1 MILAYS
7 KLIELPTF
15 AERFDYLSLNGVVGE
30 STFGGSRY
38 LNQLFYNSKEWK
50 EVRDIVIMRDEGCDL
65 LCLDRPITGTIYIH
79 HMNPIRKEDIL
90 TRSRKVLDPEN
101 LICVSFNTHQA
112 IHYGDRSILIPD
124 LVERYPNDTCPWK

>member
-1 MILAYS
+1 MILTYS

-50 EVRDIVIMRDEGCDL
+50 EVRDVVIMRDEGCDL
-65 LCLDRPITGTIYIH
+65 GCLDRPITGTIYIH
-79 HMNPIRKEDIL
+79 HINPIRKEDIL
-90 TRSRKVLDPEN
+90 TRSWKVLDPEN

-112 IHYGDRSILIPD
+112 IHYGDKSILIPD

>member
-65 LCLDRPITGTIYIH
+65 GCLDRPITGTIYIH

>member
-1 MILAYS
+1 MILTYS

-15 AERFDYLSLNGVVGE
+15 TERFDYLSLKGVVGE

-65 LCLDRPITGTIYIH
+65 GCLDRPITGTIYIH
-79 HMNPIRKEDIL
+79 HINPIRKEDIL
-90 TRSRKVLDPEN
+90 TRSWKVLDPEN

>member
-1 MILAYS
+1 MILTYS

-15 AERFDYLSLNGVVGE
+15 TERFDYLSLKGVVGE

-65 LCLDRPITGTIYIH
+65 GCLDRPITGTIYIH

-90 TRSRKVLDPEN
+90 TRSWKVLDPEN

>member
-15 AERFDYLSLNGVVGE
+15 AERFDYLALNGVVGE
-30 STFGGSRY
+30 TTFGGSRY

-65 LCLDRPITGTIYIH
+65 GCLDRPITGTIYIH
-79 HMNPIRKEDIL
+79 HINPIRKEDIL
-90 TRSRKVLDPEN
+90 ARSWKVLDPEN

>member
-1 MILAYS
+1 MILTYS
-7 KLIELPTF
+7 NLVELPTF
-15 AERFDYLSLNGVVGE
+15 AERFDYLALNGVVGE
-30 STFGGSRY
+30 PTFGGSRY

-65 LCLDRPITGTIYIH
+65 GCLDRPITGTIYIH
-79 HMNPIRKEDIL
+79 HINPIRKEDIL
-90 TRSRKVLDPEN
+90 TRSWKVLDPEN

-124 LVERYPNDTCPWK
+124 LIERYPNDTCPWK

>member
-1 MILAYS
+1 MILTYS

-15 AERFDYLSLNGVVGE
+15 TERFDYLSLKGIVGE

-65 LCLDRPITGTIYIH
+65 GCLDRPITGTIYIH
-79 HMNPIRKEDIL
+79 HINPIRKEDIL
-90 TRSRKVLDPEN
+90 TRSWKVLDPEN

>member
-1 MILAYS
+1 MILTYS
-7 KLIELPTF
+7 NLVELPTF
-15 AERFDYLSLNGVVGE
+15 AERFDYLALNGVVGE

-65 LCLDRPITGTIYIH
+65 GCLDRPITGTIYIH
-79 HMNPIRKEDIL
+79 HINPIRKDDIL
-90 TRSRKVLDPEN
+90 TRSWKVLDPEN

-124 LVERYPNDTCPWK
+124 LIERYPNDTCPWK

>member
-1 MILAYS
+1 MILTYS
-7 KLIELPTF
+7 NLVELPTF
-15 AERFDYLSLNGVVGE
+15 AERFDYLALNGVVGE

-65 LCLDRPITGTIYIH
+65 GCLDRPITGTIYIH
-79 HMNPIRKEDIL
+79 HINPIRKEDIL
-90 TRSRKVLDPEN
+90 TRSWKVLDPEN

-124 LVERYPNDTCPWK
+124 LIERYPNDTCPWK

>member
-1 MILAYS
+1 MILTYS
-7 KLIELPTF
+7 NLVELPTF
-15 AERFDYLSLNGVVGE
+15 AERFDYLALNGVVGE

-50 EVRDIVIMRDEGCDL
+50 EVRDVVIMRDEGCDL
-65 LCLDRPITGTIYIH
+65 GCLDRPITGTIYIH
-79 HMNPIRKEDIL
+79 HINPIRKEDIL
-90 TRSRKVLDPEN
+90 TRSWKVLDPEN

-124 LVERYPNDTCPWK
+124 LIERYPNDTCPWK

>member
-1 MILAYS
+1 MILTYS

-15 AERFDYLSLNGVVGE
+15 TERFDYLSLKGVVGE

-65 LCLDRPITGTIYIH
+65 GCLDRPITGTIYIH
-79 HMNPIRKEDIL
+79 HINPIRKEDIL
-90 TRSRKVLDPEN
+90 ARSWKVLDPEN

>member
-1 MILAYS
+1 MILTYS

-15 AERFDYLSLNGVVGE
+15 TERFDYLSLKGVVGE

-50 EVRDIVIMRDEGCDL
+50 EVRDVVIMRDEGCDL
-65 LCLDRPITGTIYIH
+65 GCLDRPITGTIYIH
-79 HMNPIRKEDIL
+79 HINPIRKEDIL
-90 TRSRKVLDPEN
+90 TRSWKVLDPEN

>member
-1 MILAYS
+1 MILTYS
-7 KLIELPTF
+7 KLIELLTF
-15 AERFDYLSLNGVVGE
+15 TERFDYLSLKGVVGE

-65 LCLDRPITGTIYIH
+65 GCLDRPITGTIYIH
-79 HMNPIRKEDIL
+79 HINPIRKEDIL
-90 TRSRKVLDPEN
+90 TRSWKVLDPEN

>member
-38 LNQLFYNSKEWK
+38 LNQLFYSSKEWK

-65 LCLDRPITGTIYIH
+65 GCLDRPITGTIYIH

-90 TRSRKVLDPEN
+90 TRSWKVLDPEN